1 MGLKKQISK
10 VNPKMG
16 YFGGPNM
23 PLSQKSG
30 FKANLV
36 SFWRPNREEKREEEK
51 EEEERKRKEEDSSQ
65 DQASQGM
72 DAWILIWNF
81 GFVWISC
88 LDISLWVMGCRKPN
102 PRRNLCMEIPLFL

>member
-1 MGLKKQISK
+1 M
-10 VNPKMG
+10 
-16 YFGGPNM
+16 YF
-23 PLSQKSG
+23 KT
-30 FKANLV
+30 KLV
-36 SFWRPNREEKREEEK
+36 SCFGEKREPVERERGEQRR
-51 EEEERKRKEEDSSQ
+51 EEEEEEEEEDG